1 MPPIKKSTP
10 VLVSALLL
18 ALIPGCATSP
28 TPANAPAMSTNV
40 PAGPTSQLDHGDQ
53 IPRPLVQTGPV
64 YPPALRQQNISG
76 YAVVGFIVD
85 TEGDVR
91 DVRVIQATHE
101 EFGAAAVACVSEWK
115 FQPGVRG
122 GRKVNVRLSV
132 PIHFD
137 FSKAAAKPSTAA
149 GTPEPPP

>member
-1 MPPIKKSTP
+1 M
-10 VLVSALLL
+10 
-18 ALIPGCATSP
+18 
-28 TPANAPAMSTNV
+28 
-40 PAGPTSQLDHGDQ
+40 
-53 IPRPLVQTGPV
+53 PV
-64 YPPALRQQNISG
+64 YPRALRQQSISG
-76 YAVVGFIVD
+76 YAVIGFIVD

-137 FSKAAAKPSTAA
+137 LSKAAAQPSAAA

>member
-1 MPPIKKSTP
+1 MSPIKKSTP

-18 ALIPGCATSP
+18 ALIPGCATAP
-28 TPANAPAMSTNV
+28 TPANA

-76 YAVVGFIVD
+76 YAVIGFIVD

-91 DVRVIQATHE
+91 DARVIQATHE
-101 EFGAAAVACVSEWK
+101 EFGTAAVACVSEWK
-115 FQPGVRG
+115 FKPGVRG

-137 FSKAAAKPSTAA
+137 LSKAAATLSPPA